1 MKGRNISILCVLV
14 IGLMLG
20 SLLVPF
26 GFIGNVVAPVGQQH
40 NIYWHAKAGPT
51 VAGAPD
57 AGPGR
62 VITAWIDGVS
72 YGTNVTDENSKFDLY
87 IDGDTWGLN
96 PYDWYKS
103 GGYDGDVTQYWLDY
117 DPSDYTF
124 MISDYTTSFFT
135 GDYENETLFFD
146 EETNTDGLYTDT
158 YLRGIKIQEIYLDP
172 LATLTQYVI
181 LYDPGGQLSEAAL
194 EDLTHGY
201 YLQKDD
207 PSGHS
212 ENGPIWDFNTSAND
226 VIRYGTS
233 NYYYINLTSP
243 GTFSLNSQD
252 ELKLVWKNPSNHGG
266 LETADKIANN
276 TDVIVDRVEWGNY
289 HNVDPMDYDNT
300 TLVDTLLT
308 PPSGSS
314 LNRTSAGWDT
324 DNCAV
329 DFKIQTPAMARAVSG
344 AAPPP
349 AMPGPPTN
357 LRVHKGGG
365 AWGGAAG
372 DLVLYWTAP
381 SVDWDKL
388 AMNIVYYDMDLT
400 NGFQYANWIMFAPN
414 STVAGGNDWC
424 HLPGWLANSNNY
436 GFVVRTTGDTQ
447 GTPNENPLGTN
458 LGYKYVM
465 VLQMNPSGQQ
475 FKWISL
481 PYFCDY
487 TKASDIAGPGV
498 EFTDSTKI
506 DTLVRWNYANQRYD
520 RWYWQPIPPPAK
532 WAGVDFTINPG
543 DSLGVIIT
551 TNAPYEWKIVGSYD
565 DTLEFQFLKN
575 PSGQSFLTLSLPY
588 HKAYVNPSD
597 IAGPG
602 AEFTD
607 NTVIDT
613 IVQWNFAQQRYDRWY
628 WQPIPPPAKWAG
640 NDFTI
645 NPSPGDALGFIVTG
659 SISYPWK
666 PEVL

>member
-1 MKGRNISILCVLV
+1 MKGKNLNFLCVLV

-20 SLLVPF
+20 ALLVPF

-40 NIYWHAKAGPT
+40 NIYWHALAGPNI
-51 VAGAPD
+51 GSAPD

-72 YGTNVTDENSKFDLY
+72 YGSNVTDDYSKFDLY
-87 IDGDTWGLN
+87 IDGDTWGGD

-124 MISDYTTSFFT
+124 AISDYTTSFFT

-146 EETNTDGLYTDT
+146 TQTDT
-158 YLRGIKIQEIYLDP
+158 DSILGDTFLRGIKIQEIYLDP

-181 LYDPGGQLSEAAL
+181 LYDSGGQLSEGAL
-194 EDLTHGY
+194 EHVNKGY

-207 PSGHS
+207 PTGHS
-212 ENGPIWDFNTSAND
+212 PNGAIWNFNTSADD

-233 NYYYINLTSP
+233 NYYYINLTDP

-252 ELKLVWKNPSNHGG
+252 ELKLVWKNPPNWGG
-266 LETADKIANN
+266 AESADKIANN
-276 TDVIVDRVEWGNY
+276 TDVVVDRVEWGDY
-289 HNVDPMDYDNT
+289 HNLDPMDYDNT
-300 TLVDTLLT
+300 SLADTLLI
-308 PPSGSS
+308 PLDGES
-314 LNRTSAGWDT
+314 LNRTSAGGDT

-329 DFKIQTPAMARAVSG
+329 DFEIESPAMARAVSG
-344 AAPPP
+344 APPP
-349 AMPGPPTN
+349 AMPGSPFD

-372 DLVLYWTAP
+372 DLVLYWKAP
-381 SVDWDKL
+381 SVDWDNL

-400 NGFQYANWIMFAPN
+400 DGFQYANWIMFAPN
-414 STVAGGNDWC
+414 SSVSGGDDWC
-424 HLPGWLANSNNY
+424 YLPGWLANSNNY

-447 GTPNENPLGTN
+447 GTANENLIGTN
-458 LGYKYVM
+458 IGYKYVM
-465 VLQMNPSGQQ
+465 VLEKNPTGQQ

-487 TKASDIAGPGV
+487 ATASDIAGTGG
-498 EFTDSTKI
+498 EFTDNLVI
-506 DTLVRWNYANQRYD
+506 DTLVRWNYNTQRYD
-520 RWYWQPIPPPAK
+520 RWVWTLAPPPPK
-532 WAGVDFTINPG
+532 WDGDDFTINPG

-551 TNAPYEWKIVGSYD
+551 TAAPVEWKIVGSYD
-565 DTLEFQFLKN
+565 DTLEFALIKN
-575 PSGQSFLTLSLPY
+575 PTGQSFMTLSLPY
-588 HKAYVNPSD
+588 HKAYVYPSD
-597 IAGPG
+597 IAGTG
-602 AEFTD
+602 SEFTD
-607 NTVIDT
+607 NSIIDT
-613 IVQWNFAQQRYDRWY
+613 IVQWNFTTQRYDRWF
-628 WQPIPPPAKWAG
+628 WILAPPPPKWG
-640 NDFTI
+640 GFDFEI
-645 NPSPGDALGFIVTG
+645 NPSPGEALGFIITA
-659 SISYPWK
+659 SASYPYK